1 MISITFFYCCDK
13 VFTLMDDWG
22 KFSEG
27 SLSEKENFYSHLNM
41 EEITDTDYT
50 LRKRVCKDFEKKI

>member
-1 MISITFFYCCDK
+1 
-13 VFTLMDDWG
+13 MDDWG

-41 EEITDTDYT
+41 EEITDADYT
-50 LRKRVCKDFEKKI
+50 LRKRVCKDFEKKN

>member
-1 MISITFFYCCDK
+1 
-13 VFTLMDDWG
+13 MDDWG

-50 LRKRVCKDFEKKI
+50 LEFVKILKKRFKRLS